1 MERSRFTDASEHDEP
16 SGRPAYNYA
25 YSRHIG
31 RSLAEGL
38 SRTQLMLLLPYWR
51 IADYICGA
59 CRVWRGMNEGANCGR
74 EMREVE
80 VEPIY
85 M

>member
-1 MERSRFTDASEHDEP
+1 
-16 SGRPAYNYA
+16 
-25 YSRHIG
+25 
-31 RSLAEGL
+31 
-38 SRTQLMLLLPYWR
+38 MLLLPFWR

-59 CRVWRGMNEGANCGR
+59 CRVERNGRRGERHEGANCGR
-74 EMREVE
+74 EMGEVEVE